1 MEAGTCLRCG
11 KPYEPE
17 DTVCYSCGA
26 PIGET
31 KTPTQPIHS
40 MRPVPAASPSHSQAA
55 DPEVA
60 PEPTRPG
67 SRPLVVGAL
76 PPRASARVTK
86 RNKRLWLGLGAVVL
100 VLVAAGGG
108 FYVERGLT
116 ASAPISRQSMYMD
129 PQHRFAFQK
138 PTLWTALTTAS
149 GVQLSDSDGSSTAA
163 VTVVQTGTPETA
175 GHFADVQATQ
185 MGLALAPAQEI
196 GGELWEQRTGKV
208 TDPTDGAVHEVVL
221 FVTVHDALIYSI
233 TFSCPIASYA
243 ELNTLVYQPLLAS
256 FRFES

>member
-31 KTPTQPIHS
+31 KTPTQPIRT
-40 MRPVPAASPSHSQAA
+40 MRPLPAANPSQPIAA
-55 DPEVA
+55 APVPE
-60 PEPTRPG
+60 RPL
-67 SRPLVVGAL
+67 SRPLAVGVL
-76 PPRASARVTK
+76 SPRAPTGATPRK
-86 RNKRLWLGLGAVVL
+86 LLWLGLGAVVL
-100 VLVAAGGG
+100 VLVAAAAG

-116 ASAPISRQSMYMD
+116 AAPPVSRQSTYQD

-138 PTLWTALTTAS
+138 PTLWTALTTVN
-149 GVQLSDSDGSSTAA
+149 GVQLSDSDGSSTATIN
-163 VTVVQTGTPETA
+163 VTQTGTPETA
-175 GHFADVQATQ
+175 GNYADAQAAE
-185 MGLALAPAQEI
+185 MGLALAPGQEI
-196 GGELWEQRTGKV
+196 GGELWEQRSGKV

-221 FVTVHDALIYSI
+221 FVTVHNTLIYSI

-243 ELNTLVYQPLLAS
+243 QLHTLVYQPLLAS
-256 FRFES
+256 FRFED